1 MEAKVPPFNMDA
13 IPLELK
19 QRRQWIC
26 WRYDTREGKIVKV
39 PVAPWKGHN
48 GPVSVTDPDNCADF
62 DTAVSYARK
71 NGIGVGF
78 VFFKGSKISGVDFD
92 KPELYPQLVE
102 EAKSR
107 SYMERS
113 VSGRGFHTLGYG
125 VLSDA
130 IKRDGL
136 EAYSQDRFFVVT
148 GAHVEGSPLKL
159 DDIQPLLDRLQR
171 EYGRNKTATVEVKPQ
186 PAGWEGYVN
195 RLGYTLEEVRDKDKV
210 LDEYLRGGLAGK
222 PSESEADMG
231 TLERLLFW
239 GFEPNEAVA
248 ILQHYRWREK
258 LQRRDYVEGMLQKL
272 LPVHERA
279 KPNPKPLD
287 ALAETIY
294 AGEVEVTP
302 LANTYIPIHP
312 AIGVVDDT
320 AYVGVWLPSSVTYKP
335 KKKAASPKTRVTDL
349 LFLVTDKKEL
359 LLANEETLRARGWSL
374 AFAPVKVKATWK
386 KVIEYLKGNCSLD
399 PLRLFSQILTEYQN
413 YIEFTDEREYVLHA
427 LWDVGTYFH
436 VLFNSYPYLY
446 VGGIKRSGKSKVL
459 TMHSMLAFN
468 AFFSNN
474 MSTPSIYRL
483 IQNAKGTLLIDETEK
498 LSNPDRAQEF
508 RSIVLSGYKK
518 GAVVYRIE
526 KTKKDTLVPEAF
538 EIYGPKAL
546 GNIQGLEDVLED
558 RCIVTIMKR
567 GKNRKITDREVDVQ
581 SEHWSEL
588 KHGLHLVFLAFWK
601 EVMEIY
607 GKISEFSE
615 LNELGE
621 HIERLSNFLGG
632 TKKTDKLK
640 YLTARELEL
649 WKPIFTMAKFLD
661 NYAEKNNIN
670 IGEKLGLY
678 RDKNE
683 FTTPIH
689 ASSNISAGDKTGV
702 HPSNGVSVPYNR
714 TNETL
719 GNQRAED
726 RRNMVED
733 GSKESTVQTNESVR
747 GGNMPKPSYVEQV
760 GSAPSTD
767 GMRHLPSDS
776 KTLDESNDSLGRVQ
790 GDRDRERQTDRPAS
804 ISTNSQY
811 PSKQGSELDR
821 KDVQEIVENN
831 KGVSNSSPSS
841 QNSLSSLILD
851 LALDKATQ
859 KQTENVTE
867 TGELI
872 LAQVLLNMVS
882 EDNYYCV
889 KDIRGEMAKQF
900 DDDQKWL
907 TTRWVGNMLRR

>member
-1 MEAKVPPFNMDA
+1 VEPKVPPFNTNA
-13 IPLELK
+13 IPNELK

-26 WRYDTREGKIVKV
+26 WRYDERDGKTVKV

-62 DTAVSYARK
+62 DTAASYARK
-71 NGIGVGF
+71 NGIGIGF

-92 KPELYPQLVE
+92 KPELYPELVE

-186 PAGWEGYVN
+186 PAAGWEGYVN
-195 RLGYTLEEVRDKDKV
+195 RLGYTLEEIRDKDKV

-279 KPNPKPLD
+279 KPKPKPLD
-287 ALAETIY
+287 ALTETICI
-294 AGEVEVTP
+294 GEVEVTP

-335 KKKAASPKTRVTDL
+335 KKKDASPKTRVTDL

-359 LLANEETLRARGWSL
+359 LLANEETLRGRGWNL
-374 AFAPVKVKATWK
+374 AFTPVKVKATWK
-386 KVIEYLKGNCSLD
+386 KVIEYLKGNCILD
-399 PLRLFSQILTEYQN
+399 PLQLFSQILTEYKD
-413 YIEFTDEREYVLHA
+413 YIEFPDEREYVLHT
-427 LWDVGTYFH
+427 LWDMGTYFH

-459 TMHSMLAFN
+459 TMHSILAFN

-498 LSNPDRAQEF
+498 LSNPDRALEF
-508 RSIVLSGYKK
+508 RSIILSGYKK

-526 KTKKDTLVPEAF
+526 KTKKETLVPEAF

-567 GKNRKITDREVDVQ
+567 GKNRKITDREVNVQ

-588 KHGLHLVFLAFWK
+588 KHGLHLLFLTFWK

-607 GKISEFSE
+607 RKISEFSE
-615 LNELGE
+615 LNELV
-621 HIERLSNFLGG
+621 NFLGR
-632 TKKTDKLK
+632 TQKNEKLQ

-661 NYAEKNNIN
+661 NYAEKN
-670 IGEKLGLY
+670 
-678 RDKNE
+678 
-683 FTTPIH
+683 
-689 ASSNISAGDKTGV
+689 
-702 HPSNGVSVPYNR
+702 
-714 TNETL
+714 
-719 GNQRAED
+719 
-726 RRNMVED
+726 
-733 GSKESTVQTNESVR
+733 
-747 GGNMPKPSYVEQV
+747 
-760 GSAPSTD
+760 
-767 GMRHLPSDS
+767 
-776 KTLDESNDSLGRVQ
+776 
-790 GDRDRERQTDRPAS
+790 
-804 ISTNSQY
+804 
-811 PSKQGSELDR
+811 
-821 KDVQEIVENN
+821 

-841 QNSLSSLILD
+841 PNSLSSLVLD
-851 LALDKATQ
+851 LALDKAEQ

-872 LAQVLLNMVS
+872 LAQVLLS
-882 EDNYYCV
+882 LIKEDNYYRV
-889 KDIRGEMAKQF
+889 KDIREEMAKQF
-900 DDDQKWL
+900 DEEQKWL
-907 TTRWVGNMLRR
+907 TTRWVGNALRRLGFTEKRRVGTGYEYRLTQNDVADLAERLGITPSQPTLLQYEDKLLNIKSCGWDDTLYGEHECYACGYTKLTSWQGETFGGEKVWLCDECAQKWETQHNA

>member
-1 MEAKVPPFNMDA
+1 VEAKVPPFNTDA

-26 WRYDTREGKIVKV
+26 WRYDERDGRIVKV

-62 DTAVSYARK
+62 DTAASYARK
-71 NGIGVGF
+71 NGIGIGF

-136 EAYSQDRFFVVT
+136 EVYSQDRFFVVT

-159 DDIQPLLDRLQR
+159 GDIQPLLDRLQR

-186 PAGWEGYVN
+186 PAAGWEAYVN

-335 KKKAASPKTRVTDL
+335 KKKGASPKTRVTDL

-399 PLRLFSQILTEYQN
+399 PLQLFGQILTEYRN

-446 VGGIKRSGKSKVL
+446 IGGIKRSGKSKVL

-588 KHGLHLVFLAFWK
+588 KHGLHLLFLAFWK

-607 GKISEFSE
+607 RKISEFSE
-615 LNELGE
+615 LSELGE

-649 WKPIFTMAKFLD
+649 WKPMFAIAKFFD
-661 NYAEKNNIN
+661 NYAEKN
-670 IGEKLGLY
+670 
-678 RDKNE
+678 
-683 FTTPIH
+683 
-689 ASSNISAGDKTGV
+689 
-702 HPSNGVSVPYNR
+702 
-714 TNETL
+714 
-719 GNQRAED
+719 
-726 RRNMVED
+726 
-733 GSKESTVQTNESVR
+733 
-747 GGNMPKPSYVEQV
+747 V
-760 GSAPSTD
+760 G
-767 GMRHLPSDS
+767 
-776 KTLDESNDSLGRVQ
+776 K
-790 GDRDRERQTDRPAS
+790 
-804 ISTNSQY
+804 
-811 PSKQGSELDR
+811 
-821 KDVQEIVENN
+821 N

-841 QNSLSSLILD
+841 PNSLSSLMLD
-851 LALDKATQ
+851 LALDKAEQ

-872 LAQVLLNMVS
+872 LAQVLLSMIK
-882 EDNYYCV
+882 EDNYYRV
-889 KDIRGEMAKQF
+889 KDIREEMAKQF
-900 DDDQKWL
+900 DEEQKWL
-907 TTRWVGNMLRR
+907 TTRWVGNALRRLGFTEKRRVGTGYEYRLTQNDVADLAERLGITPSPPTLEDKLLNIKSCGWADTLYGEHQCYVCGVVKSTSWQAETFQGEKVWLCEDCQQKWEAQHEAGDA